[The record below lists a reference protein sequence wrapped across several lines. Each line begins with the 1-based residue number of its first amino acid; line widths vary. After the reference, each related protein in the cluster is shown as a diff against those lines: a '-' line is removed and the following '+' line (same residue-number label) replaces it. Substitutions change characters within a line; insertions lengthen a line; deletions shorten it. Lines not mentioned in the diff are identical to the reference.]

1 MYSSF
6 YYFSGM
12 KESVKIDAAL
22 VEKVRKRIKKTKQT
36 IGGFFEIA
44 AKSELVLSPPDKQI
58 QEWKEKAEKWDALDD
73 EIGLLYIGQ
82 QESTLEDVGRFIVDK
97 FGY

>member
-1 MYSSF
+1 
-6 YYFSGM
+6 M

-44 AKSELVLSPPDKQI
+44 AKLELVLPDKQV

-73 EIGLLYIGQ
+73 EIGLVYIGQ